1 MKKEITGYIQGVINS
16 YSRTIERLKVSGV
29 PITSTNSFQ
38 SFKEEF
44 SDLLE
49 FVIDI
54 PQEKEESIMAFN
66 IALENGALKKR
77 ITELEEFCENLNEVE
92 GNLHRKIEKL
102 NKEKNQ
108 VIENV
113 MDLRRVRDSDYEN
126 FLAKEKMLENL
137 KFANKE
143 YQNKCNE
150 LEKELAKLT
159 GPLWF
164 LD

>member
-54 PQEKEESIMAFN
+54 PEEKEESIMSFN
-66 IALENGALKKR
+66 IALENGAIKRR

-92 GNLHRKIEKL
+92 GNLHREIEKL

-113 MDLRRVRDSDYEN
+113 MDLRRARDADYEN
-126 FLAKEKMLENL
+126 FEAKEIMLENL
-137 KFANKE
+137 KIANKQ
-143 YQNKCNE
+143 YQIECSELTNKIE
-150 LEKELAKLT
+150 KLT